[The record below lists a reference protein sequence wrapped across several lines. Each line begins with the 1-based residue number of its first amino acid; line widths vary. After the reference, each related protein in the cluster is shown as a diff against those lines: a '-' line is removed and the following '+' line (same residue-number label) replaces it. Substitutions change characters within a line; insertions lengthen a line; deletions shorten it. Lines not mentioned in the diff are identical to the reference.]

1 MKKYIYYI
9 ALAAIAFQGCSIERT
24 PFDSRTE
31 DELFAGEGSAEVATL
46 GNYARL
52 KAWTE
57 QWHRLMEYPGDN
69 VALSGTTSDALF
81 FIYNYQRNP
90 NNGRVLGFWQRS
102 YETIVGANKVIE
114 RLTEGQS
121 EANDQ
126 LLAENYYLRAMVH
139 FYLVNVFGKPYN
151 QGTDNPGVP
160 IKLDSDISNRPIR
173 SSVGQVYTQVEQDLI
188 KAIGLFRSVKN
199 NNFASRE
206 AAQAL
211 LARLYLYK
219 EKDDLA
225 LDFADEVIK
234 SGRFSLLSTAELP
247 QYPVMVPENNS
258 ETIFAVRFL
267 KDTDYPGNGWSTIGS
282 LYANFLG
289 SGWGEMYASR
299 RILEMLRTYPEDVRN
314 QFIEPKITDD
324 SRLKG
329 SYVKD
334 DLTYGFL
341 DLTQNGTDYTYSGGT
356 LEKESNGSGS
366 FLYFA
371 QIEGKRRTVLID
383 HEMELRNGYPKYYI
397 IKCSGQEQQGHLWS
411 PVISRLAEMHLIKAE
426 VYAKTGEDQLA
437 LDEVNRIRT
446 RAGIPATGLYTPDN
460 LGDKTVLD
468 IVLEERQLE
477 LAYEGH
483 RKMDVFRNKKNMDRN
498 YPGTHLL
505 GTTPRHV
512 VEYTSNDAVEYIP
525 ESQILIQPELTQNP

>member
-1 MKKYIYYI
+1 MKKHTYII
-9 ALAAIAFQGCSIERT
+9 LAALILQSCSLDRT

-52 KAWTE
+52 KPWTE

-81 FIYNYQRNP
+81 FVYNYQRNP

-114 RLTEGQS
+114 RITEGS
-121 EANDQ
+121 SDTNDQ

-151 QGTDNPGVP
+151 QGVDNPGVP
-160 IKLDSDISNRPIR
+160 IKLDSDISNRPLR
-173 SSVGQVYTQVEQDLI
+173 STVGAVYTQVEQDLT
-188 KAIGLFRSVKN
+188 KAIGLFKTVKN
-199 NNFASRE
+199 NNFASKE

-211 LARLYLYK
+211 LARLYLYQ
-219 EKDDLA
+219 ERDELA
-225 LDFADEVIK
+225 FDFAEEVIN
-234 SGRFSLLSTAELP
+234 SGRFSLLATLDFPE
-247 QYPVMVPENNS
+247 YPNVVPETNS

-299 RILEMLRTYPEDVRN
+299 RILEMLRTYPEDMRN
-314 QFIEPKITDD
+314 RFIEPKVIGAN
-324 SRLKG
+324 LKG

-341 DLTQNGTDYTYSGGT
+341 DLTKSGTDYTYSGGT
-356 LEKESNGSGS
+356 LEKESNGAGS
-366 FLYFA
+366 FLYYA
-371 QIEGKRRTVLID
+371 QIDGKRRSILID
-383 HEMELRNGYPKYYI
+383 SEMELRNGYPKYYI
-397 IKCSGQEQQGHLWS
+397 IKCSGQEGQGHLWS
-411 PVISRLAEMHLIKAE
+411 PVISRLAEMYLIKAE
-426 VYAKTGEDQLA
+426 VYAKAGEGQLA

-446 RAGIPATGLYTPDN
+446 RAGIPSAGLYTLAN
-460 LGDKTVLD
+460 LGGKSVLD
-468 IVLEERQLE
+468 IVMEERQLE

-483 RKMDVFRNKKNMDRN
+483 RKMDVFRNKRDMDRN

-505 GTTPRHV
+505 GTTPKHLI
-512 VEYTSNDAVEYIP
+512 EYTSNDAVEYIP
-525 ESQILIQPELTQNP
+525 ESQILIQPELSQNP